1 MMDKKK
7 SKLVK
12 IVAAIVIVFLLVFGS
27 HISSTLEV
35 IVLGLCGIAA
45 LTPAFLRMVEG
56 GNMRGKD
63 MLFSVL
69 LMALFGCFFYWH
81 TVNEDIR
88 RDEKHEKIMEQNKK
102 DEIEK
107 AKQDSVKWVQIKA
120 QSDSLYKIEGNRIFG
135 DFYFGMSEKD
145 FNAQVERIKKEA
157 DGYVSIQGYDY
168 YIEPKDCGF
177 FHDQLYEIKL
187 VSKYQRSI
195 EYEYTRDEQLEII
208 ESEEQKLFSLFK
220 NKYGEPHDEKGW
232 HFPYKDITVY
242 FSCINPF
249 ANEEYEWREWAS
261 FICIS
266 QPDLKNQA
274 DEEWQMKK
282 EKEEL
287 KKQEEKARADSMKRV
302 KEEQER
308 KKKESFVE
316 GI

>member
-1 MMDKKK
+1 MDKKK

-27 HISSTLEV
+27 HISSALEV
-35 IVLGLCGIAA
+35 IVLVLCGIAT
-45 LTPAFLRMVEG
+45 LIPATLRMIEG

-63 MLFSVL
+63 MLLSVL
-69 LMALFGCFFYWH
+69 LFALLGCFVHWH
-81 TVNEDIR
+81 IVNDDIR
-88 RDEKHEKIMEQNKK
+88 QDEKYDKAKEQNRK
-102 DEIEK
+102 DQLEK
-107 AKQDSVKWVQIKA
+107 AKQDSIKWELIKA
-120 QSDSLYKIEGNRIFG
+120 QSDSLSKIEGNRIFG
-135 DFYFGMSEKD
+135 DFYFGMSEIEFKK
-145 FNAQVERIKKEA
+145 QLKRINDEA

-177 FHDQLYEIKL
+177 FHDQLYEITL
-187 VSKYQRSI
+187 ISKYQRSI

-208 ESEEQKLFSLFK
+208 ESEEQNLFNLFK

-249 ANEEYEWREWAS
+249 ADEEYEMREWAS

-266 QPDLKNQA
+266 KPDLKNQA
-274 DEEWQMKK
+274 AEELQMKK

-287 KKQEEKARADSMKRV
+287 KKQEEKAREDSMKRV
-302 KEEQER
+302 KEGQER